1 MACISN
7 PATMICNHSRGAAGQ
22 RGRAI
27 STIGAR
33 QSRPTIKRRHRNVN
47 GAAYW
52 IPALVARKPE
62 PQMKMK
68 YQVRKLL
75 EKDDLPPPRAA
86 VIPGLPRMPDH
97 AGPGDSSPWR

>member
-1 MACISN
+1 MDWVSS
-7 PATMICNHSRGAAGQ
+7 PARMICHPSRGAGGQ

-27 STIGAR
+27 STIGGR
-33 QSRPTIKRRHRNVN
+33 QSRPTIKRRDRNVN

-68 YQVRKLL
+68 YQARKLL
-75 EKDDLPPPRAA
+75 EKDDLAAARAA
-86 VIPGLPRMPDH
+86 VLSGIALMP
-97 AGPGDSSPWR
+97 AQYGP